1 MQYLFQITLAVI
13 LLAVVLGILRILL
26 NPKPGARTA
35 ENKARTV
42 PEVELER
49 IRAKDRA
56 EARALYE
63 RLMMEK
69 LGVVKRAIDVGF
81 SHDELA
87 DLDARLERLIGREQL
102 ARLLDDEP
110 GTVEAADWPL
120 DEVSELE
127 GNAPPGHIDREN
139 ED

>member
-1 MQYLFQITLAVI
+1 MQYLFQITLAII

-26 NPKPGARTA
+26 NPKAGSRAA
-35 ENKARTV
+35 ENKARAV
-42 PEVELER
+42 PEVEMER

-69 LGVVKRAIDVGF
+69 LGVVKRAIEVGF

-87 DLDARLERLIGREQL
+87 DLDARLERLIGKDQL

-120 DEVSELE
+120 EEISELE
-127 GNAPPGHIDREN
+127 RNKHPGRE
-139 ED
+139 EEG